1 MAARLHALDDDGI
14 GALFLDALCELH
26 ARHDGNDLDP
36 CRMELLKVRNG
47 VACPERDERRFL
59 LADYIHDLFLV
70 GRHEHDVDPERP
82 IRQAAAAANLI
93 TRILRRAAAG

>member
-1 MAARLHALDDDGI
+1 MAARLHALDDNGI

-36 CRMELLKVRNG
+36 CRMEFLKIRDG
-47 VACPERDERRFL
+47 VACTERDECRFL
-59 LADYIHDLFLV
+59 LADDIHDLFLV

-93 TRILRRAAAG
+93 TRILRRASAG